1 MCESRSRTTSWPA
14 RVWLTTE
21 TRLPIVPDA
30 TKRPAALPSRSA
42 AIASRRLTVGS
53 SSHTSSPTSA
63 RAIASRIS
71 GVGRVRVSERRST
84 MSCTGFRLVS
94 PLGPKPLDGAPA
106 PLGVAVLA
114 REPAEEV
121 GGLGVLAL
129 VEVHFGEEVEGLGN
143 HERARIP
150 LEHEFEPLARRARIT
165 LREVVVGDPHFLL
178 HEPPAADVDLGERL
192 GRVAALRVFLDELP
206 ELIEGPLGEPLVL
219 FDRLHLVVIAH
230 REAVLDEVGDL
241 VAGEE
246 RHERLELLDRLV
258 ELCLAIIGLADQ
270 KARAR
275 GVGRVRV
282 ALDDLLEVVAGH
294 VVTLGG
300 EFLRPDRI
308 ELLRGEDRRRGGP
321 EPAAPARDQEQ
332 ACEKYPHAHKNL
344 APTYSTFCRQKLFD
358 FRGDA
363 RYYENTQEA
372 SPMAW
377 PRMLK
382 IRQTFPR
389 PRVTDIPRTV
399 AQALGTA
406 GLPIKRGDAVAVGAG
421 SRGIANIDVIV
432 GATVRWLRDLG
443 ARPFVFPAMG
453 SHGGG
458 TPEGQLSVLAH
469 YGITEATMGCP
480 IRATM
485 DVVQVGEALGLPVW
499 LDRYAAEADWI
510 GLVNRVKPHTDFKG
524 SIESGIFKMMT
535 IGLGKYQGA
544 IQYHRANIHH
554 GYETVITSV
563 GREVL
568 SKSRIGFG
576 LGIVENG
583 YDETARIEAFTA
595 ENLEAGERHLLKDAR
610 EWMARLPFS
619 PMDVLIVEEIGKN
632 ISGAGMDTN
641 VIGRPSN
648 PHEPFPA
655 DPRILWIVALDLTEE
670 SYGNAV
676 GIGNA
681 DFTTRRLVEKIDMKP
696 TLINCITACTHNG
709 AKIPATYDTDREAI
723 ETALSCVG
731 LTPPERARVIR
742 IKNTLMLGEIEVSE
756 AFLPE
761 VAKRADLTRL
771 TDPAPLA
778 FDAAG
783 RLTPIARD

>member
-1 MCESRSRTTSWPA
+1 
-14 RVWLTTE
+14 
-21 TRLPIVPDA
+21 
-30 TKRPAALPSRSA
+30 
-42 AIASRRLTVGS
+42 
-53 SSHTSSPTSA
+53 
-63 RAIASRIS
+63 
-71 GVGRVRVSERRST
+71 
-84 MSCTGFRLVS
+84 
-94 PLGPKPLDGAPA
+94 
-106 PLGVAVLA
+106 
-114 REPAEEV
+114 
-121 GGLGVLAL
+121 
-129 VEVHFGEEVEGLGN
+129 
-143 HERARIP
+143 
-150 LEHEFEPLARRARIT
+150 
-165 LREVVVGDPHFLL
+165 
-178 HEPPAADVDLGERL
+178 
-192 GRVAALRVFLDELP
+192 
-206 ELIEGPLGEPLVL
+206 
-219 FDRLHLVVIAH
+219 
-230 REAVLDEVGDL
+230 
-241 VAGEE
+241 
-246 RHERLELLDRLV
+246 
-258 ELCLAIIGLADQ
+258 
-270 KARAR
+270 
-275 GVGRVRV
+275 
-282 ALDDLLEVVAGH
+282 
-294 VVTLGG
+294 
-300 EFLRPDRI
+300 
-308 ELLRGEDRRRGGP
+308 
-321 EPAAPARDQEQ
+321 
-332 ACEKYPHAHKNL
+332 
-344 APTYSTFCRQKLFD
+344 
-358 FRGDA
+358 
-363 RYYENTQEA
+363 
-372 SPMAW
+372 MAW

-389 PRVTDIPRTV
+389 PRVTDIPRAV

-458 TPEGQLSVLAH
+458 TSEGQLSVLAH

-480 IRATM
+480 LRATM

-524 SIESGIFKMMT
+524 SIESGLFKMMT

-563 GREVL
+563 GREML

-595 ENLEAGERHLLKDAR
+595 EDLEAGERRLLKDAR

-619 PMDVLIVEEIGKN
+619 PIDVLIVEEIGKN
-632 ISGAGMDTN
+632 VSGAGMDTN

-655 DPRILWIVALDLTEE
+655 DPKILWIVALDLTAE

-681 DFTTRRLVEKIDMKP
+681 DFTTRRLAERIDWKP
-696 TLINCITACTHNG
+696 TAINCLTACAPNG
-709 AKIPATYDTDREAI
+709 AKLPLVFDSDREAV
-723 ETALSCVG
+723 ENALDCIG
-731 LTPPERARVIR
+731 LTTPAQARVIR
-742 IKNTLMLGEIEVSE
+742 IKNTLRLGEIECSE
-756 AFLPE
+756 AFLAE
-761 VAKRADLTRL
+761 IAKRPDLAVVGDGRHL
-771 TDPAPLA
+771 P

-783 RLTPIARD
+783 QIVPLDR